1 MAGLPNVV
9 IDRANEILDSYMI
22 NSAEKENKVTHEMK
36 KVLIKDLELTK
47 SILKEIDLIDINNTT
62 PLQAL
67 EILIKLKKK
76 WFINFYFVS

>member
-22 NSAEKENKVTHEMK
+22 NFSEKKNKVSRETKE
-36 KVLIKDLELTK
+36 VLIKNAELTK

-67 EILIKLKKK
+67 EILIKLKK
-76 WFINFYFVS
+76 INVL